1 MQKSLVIL
9 LSLFMT
15 ILICSSLSIIPA
27 LGQENYVLGP
37 EDEIEIKVWD
47 HEDLTRKLR
56 VGLDGRFS
64 YPFIGQINAQGRTV
78 IELQKE
84 IERRLA
90 DGYIVDPHVSITV
103 TEFKSQ
109 KYFVI
114 GNVQKPGTYPLTRSI
129 RVAEAIAQAGGVG
142 SGCGSGKGTGATAVV
157 VRPRGPA
164 RSDQPQMPGKSKDAE
179 NINISLA
186 AAYAG
191 DASQNIEIKNGDT
204 IFVPTE
210 VVYVTGQVK
219 RPGRYFYEPNMT
231 VLMAVTTAEGF
242 TDKAAPKK
250 TYIIREQAAGKVQL
264 KVDLHHNVKP
274 GDTIVVP
281 ESWF

>member
-1 MQKSLVIL
+1 MQKSLEIL
-9 LSLFMT
+9 LSLFLS
-15 ILICSSLSIIPA
+15 ILISTSYSTTPA
-27 LGQENYVLGP
+27 LGQENYVLGA

-56 VGLDGRFS
+56 VGLDGCFS
-64 YPFIGQINAQGRTV
+64 YPFIGQIKAQGRTV

-84 IERRLA
+84 IEQRLA
-90 DGYIVDPHVSITV
+90 DGYIVDPHVSVTV

-129 RVAEAIAQAGGVG
+129 RIAEAIALAGGVG
-142 SGCGSGKGTGATAVV
+142 SGWGSGKGTGSSAVV

-164 RSDQPQMPGKSKDAE
+164 RTDQPQIPGKNTDAE
-179 NINISLA
+179 NIKVSLA

-191 DASQNIEIKNGDT
+191 DASQNLEIKNGDT

-219 RPGRYFYEPNMT
+219 RPGRYVYEPNMT

-242 TDKAAPKK
+242 TDRAAPKK
-250 TYIIREQAAGKVQL
+250 TYIIRDQSAGKVQL